1 MKGSEGKGEERSG
14 RGGKGM
20 SEGKEKGKGMKG
32 KDTVLVMYSVISV
45 TV

>member
-1 MKGSEGKGEERSG
+1 MRGSEGKGEERSG

-20 SEGKEKGKGMKG
+20 SEGKDKGEEVKG
-32 KDTVLVMYSVISV
+32 KDTVRIMYSVISV